1 MEEVEQIKKQIAT
14 GNTENAIERLKSII
28 SQLEEEINTSSPIE
42 AKSSLAEYY
51 VLLGNAHRKNSAW
64 KQALDH
70 YQRAIDLDP
79 TSTAVDARKHL
90 IDILNFYHKDM
101 FNH

>member
-1 MEEVEQIKKQIAT
+1 MEEVEQIKKQIAS
-14 GNTENAIERLKSII
+14 GDTENAIERLKILI
-28 SQLEEEINTSSPIE
+28 SQLEEDEQTSSSTE
-42 AKSSLAEYY
+42 AKVVLAEYY
-51 VLLGNAHRKNSAW
+51 VLLGNAHRKEGAW